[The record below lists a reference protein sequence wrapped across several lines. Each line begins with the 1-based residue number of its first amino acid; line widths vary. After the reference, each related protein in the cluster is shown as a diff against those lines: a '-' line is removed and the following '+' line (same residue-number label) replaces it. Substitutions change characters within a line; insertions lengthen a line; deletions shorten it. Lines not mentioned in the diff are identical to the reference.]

1 MNIRT
6 ATMEDA
12 QGMSDVL
19 SEIVVM
25 TGRERPRD
33 VTAVRTRYL
42 EHPDRIRC
50 SVAEDDDGR
59 ILGFQSLL
67 LATQGNPYGVTE
79 GWGIIGTHVSPR
91 AARQGV
97 GTGLFA
103 VSRDAAQKAGLPS
116 IDASIADDNP
126 LGLGY
131 YEAMGFRTYRLSP
144 GTVCK
149 RYDLG

>member
-1 MNIRT
+1 MIIRP
-6 ATMEDA
+6 ARLSDA
-12 QGMSDVL
+12 EAMSRVL
-19 SEIVVM
+19 TDIIAVTQLQRPHDPDFV
-25 TGRERPRD
+25 RETYINNPHGI
-33 VTAVRTRYL
+33 L
-42 EHPDRIRC
+42 C
-50 SVAEDDDGR
+50 SVAEDENGEV
-59 ILGFQSLL
+59 LGFQSLIR
-67 LATQGNPYGVTE
+67 AVEDNHYGVTA

-103 VSRDAAQKAGLPS
+103 VTRDAAQKAGLPS

-144 GTVCK
+144 GTICK